1 MSKVTIKID
10 DKSVKIEDGKTILDA
25 ARKAGIDIPT
35 LCYNELWDESPETCR
50 MCIVEISNGN
60 RSGQLV
66 TSCSYPAKDGL
77 QVSTK
82 SGKVYSSRRSTLE
95 LFLSEHILN
104 CQDCPKSGSC
114 ELVKLSREY
123 DISYLPV
130 CADCPRQ
137 QEACLLTRGEIC
149 LGPLSY
155 AGCEGLCPK
164 YGYECIGC
172 RGIILNKDIIKFA
185 LRTYEKNDIPFEEV
199 LKKIKTFSYEK
210 YEKLKD
216 IKKEVKQK

>member
-1 MSKVTIKID
+1 MSKVTIKLD
-10 DKSVKIEDGKTILDA
+10 DKSVKIEDGKTVLDA

-35 LCYNELWDESPETCR
+35 LCYNELWNEGPETCR
-50 MCIVEISNGN
+50 MCIVEIGSENHP
-60 RSGQLV
+60 GQLV
-66 TSCSYPAKDGL
+66 TSCSYPAEEGL

-82 SGKVYSSRRSTLE
+82 SSRVYSSRRSTLG

-104 CQDCPKSGSC
+104 CQNCSKSGNC

-172 RGIILNKDIIKFA
+172 RGIIFNKDIIQFA
-185 LRTYEKNDIPFEEV
+185 LRIYEENDIPFEEV
-199 LKKIKTFSYEK
+199 LEKIKTFSHEK
-210 YEKLKD
+210 YEKMKNMS
-216 IKKEVKQK
+216 KEVKQK